1 MTNQNA
7 ESASAEN
14 RFDALKPGG
23 LNRMEKETVIKLALS
38 VLADR
43 HRRAVRWAAP
53 SRPGRSFA

>member
-14 RFDALKPGG
+14 RFDALKPAG
-23 LNRMEKETVIKLALS
+23 LNRREKETVVKLALS

-43 HRRAVRWAAP
+43 LKRRTIR
-53 SRPGRSFA
+53 